1 MFLLFEHFQGVL
13 FHVRPQRATGP
24 LIDCEKE
31 QIKRNVRY
39 LKKKSFK
46 SSGLMA
52 SKRLKGIDANR
63 FVMTF

>member
-39 LKKKSFK
+39 LKKNHLRAVVSWQVK
-46 SSGLMA
+46 
-52 SKRLKGIDANR
+52 D
-63 FVMTF
+63 

>member
-1 MFLLFEHFQGVL
+1 MFLLFQHFQGVL

-39 LKKKSFK
+39 LKKNHLRAVVSWQVK
-46 SSGLMA
+46 
-52 SKRLKGIDANR
+52 D
-63 FVMTF
+63 